1 MNTLLSPL
9 RLHAAH
15 AFRCVLPSESS
26 SLMNQIG
33 LSRYRKTLLSQP
45 WQINAKR
52 GLLTTTLSDP
62 GMLSMLPA
70 NIMTA
75 LHATGMPWIVT
86 LPATAL
92 LIRSTL
98 VYPIVRRR
106 RKNLTKLALLQPLV
120 DARISHRVLSDQ
132 WAQSSKFKSS
142 QIFGDKDRATRNIR
156 FARHIEEI
164 RLERYFRIPTA
175 RYTSK
180 VVPILILLAV
190 SEGVRRVCGMDR
202 GLLSILFGPFQPYIE
217 KVLTSVRNA
226 TQMEVTVG
234 REGETRTE
242 LFGHTIE
249 MMYKDFHADTWMQ
262 PSMREGGLPWCPDLT
277 QPDAT
282 HVLPVVFSATFF
294 ASVWFSPKEVKR
306 GSFYSQSESS
316 GTQSGPS
323 GKPADTSS
331 NDKPRRTF
339 WQKFMLGMAVVSLVP
354 AWNMPTAL
362 VWYFISNM
370 AVSRLQTRHLNMK
383 FPITVPPLACKT
395 RARMMSATDK
405 LDLRPVLGPS
415 RRP

>member
-9 RLHAAH
+9 RLHAAN
-15 AFRCVLPSESS
+15 ACRYALPAESC
-26 SLMNQIG
+26 SLMSQHG
-33 LSRYRKTLLSQP
+33 LIRNRKTLLSQP
-45 WQINAKR
+45 WQIHAKR

-62 GMLSMLPA
+62 GLLSILPA

-75 LHATGMPWIVT
+75 LHTTGLPWIVT

-98 VYPIVRRR
+98 VYPTVRRR

-120 DARISHRVLSDQ
+120 DARISHKVLSDQ
-132 WAQSSKFKSS
+132 WAQASKFKSS
-142 QIFGDKDRATRNIR
+142 QYFGDKPRATRNIR
-156 FARHIEEI
+156 RARHAEEI
-164 RLERYFRIPTA
+164 RLERYFRIPTD
-175 RYTSK
+175 RVLSK

-217 KVLTSVRNA
+217 KVLTSVMNA
-226 TQMEVTVG
+226 TQIEVTVD

-249 MMYKDFHADTWMQ
+249 MMYNDFHADTWMQ
-262 PSMREGGLPWCPDLT
+262 PSLREEGLPWCPDLT

-294 ASVWFSPKEVKR
+294 ASIWFSPKEVKR

-323 GKPADTSS
+323 GKPADTDS
-331 NDKPRRTF
+331 NDRTRRTF
-339 WQKFMLGMAVVSLVP
+339 RQKFMLGMAVVSIVP

-362 VWYFISNM
+362 VWYFIFNM
-370 AVSRLQTRHLNMK
+370 AVSRLQTRHVNMR

-395 RARMMSATDK
+395 RARMMSTTDK
-405 LDLRPVLGPS
+405 LDLRPVLGQS